1 MTNFKYIY
9 GPVPSRRMGLSVGI
23 SPIAEGHCNYSCI
36 YCQLGRTRNMTNERK
51 RYFDH
56 KDIVEEFKLYLS
68 KDIKFDVATIVGDG
82 EPLLYADLGIL
93 IDELKL
99 LTDKPIA
106 LITNGSLLF
115 DGKVRE
121 DLKNADI
128 ILPSLDATDEEMFK
142 KINRPHGSIRFDD
155 VIRGLQIFSNEYD
168 GQLWIETMIVEG
180 INDNREFFLDL
191 KKLLST
197 IKYHK
202 LYINSPVRPPAE
214 TYVKQVSKNVIE
226 EAVSILGGISIDKL
240 VSEGFYSEV
249 EDDYEAV
256 LSIIRR
262 HPMNQFEIKS
272 FIEQRGKSDIKN
284 FFERLNNDAKIE
296 MVDYKGYYTY
306 RLRK

>member
-56 KDIVEEFKLYLS
+56 RDIVEEFKLYLS

-115 DGKVRE
+115 DAKVRE

-128 ILPSLDATDEEMFK
+128 ILPSLDATNEEMFK
-142 KINRPHGSIRFDD
+142 KINRPHGSIKFDD
-155 VIRGLQIFSNEYD
+155 VIRGLQIFSNEYK

-180 INDNREFFLDL
+180 INDNRKFFLDL
-191 KKLLST
+191 KELLGT

-214 TYVKQVSKNVIE
+214 KYVKQVSKDIIE

-240 VSEGFYSEV
+240 ASEGFYSKV

-256 LSIIRR
+256 LSIVRR

-272 FIEQRGKSDIKN
+272 FIEQRGKSDIKD
-284 FFERLNNDAKIE
+284 FFEKLNNDDKIE

-306 RLRK
+306 RLR

>member
-56 KDIVEEFKLYLS
+56 RDIVEEFKLYLS

-115 DGKVRE
+115 DAKVRE

-142 KINRPHGSIRFDD
+142 KINRPHGSIKFDD
-155 VIRGLQIFSNEYD
+155 VIRGLQIFSNEYK

-180 INDNREFFLDL
+180 INDNRKFFLDL
-191 KKLLST
+191 KELLDT

-214 TYVKQVSKNVIE
+214 TYVKQVSKDIIE

-240 VSEGFYSEV
+240 ASEGFYSKV

-256 LSIIRR
+256 LSIVRR

-272 FIEQRGKSDIKN
+272 FIEQRGKSDIKD
-284 FFERLNNDAKIE
+284 FFEKLNNDDKIE

-306 RLRK
+306 RLR

>member
-23 SPIAEGHCNYSCI
+23 SPIADGHCNYSCI

-51 RYFDH
+51 RYFDY
-56 KDIVEEFKLYLS
+56 KDIIEEFKLYLS

-82 EPLLYADLGIL
+82 EPTLYADLGIL

-106 LITNGSLLF
+106 VITNGALLY
-115 DGKVRE
+115 DSKVRE

-142 KINRPHGSIRFDD
+142 KINRPHGSIKFDD
-155 VIRGLQIFSNEYD
+155 VIRGLRIFSNEYK

-180 INDNREFFLDL
+180 INDNRKFFLDL
-191 KKLLST
+191 KELLST

-214 TYVKQVSKNVIE
+214 TYVKEVSKDVIE

-240 VSEGFYSEV
+240 VSEGFYSED

-256 LSIIRR
+256 LGIIRR

-272 FIEQRGKSDIKN
+272 FIEQRGKSDIED
-284 FFERLNNDAKIE
+284 FFERLNNDDKIE
-296 MVDYKGYYTY
+296 VVDYKGYYTY
-306 RLRK
+306 RLK

>member
-56 KDIVEEFKLYLS
+56 RDIVEEFKLYLS

-115 DGKVRE
+115 DAKVRE

-128 ILPSLDATDEEMFK
+128 ILPSLDATNEEMFK
-142 KINRPHGSIRFDD
+142 KINRPHGSIKFDD
-155 VIRGLQIFSNEYD
+155 VIRGLQIFSNEYK

-180 INDNREFFLDL
+180 INDNRKFFLDL
-191 KKLLST
+191 KELLGT

-214 TYVKQVSKNVIE
+214 KYVKQVSKDVIE

-240 VSEGFYSEV
+240 ASEGFYSKV

-256 LSIIRR
+256 LSIVRR

-272 FIEQRGKSDIKN
+272 FIEQRGKSDIKD
-284 FFERLNNDAKIE
+284 FFEKLNNDDKIE

-306 RLRK
+306 RLR

>member
-56 KDIVEEFKLYLS
+56 RDIVEEFKLYLS

-115 DGKVRE
+115 DSKVRE

-142 KINRPHGSIRFDD
+142 KINRPHGSIKFDN
-155 VIRGLQIFSNEYD
+155 VIRGLQIFSNEYK

-180 INDNREFFLDL
+180 INDNRKFFLDL
-191 KKLLST
+191 KELLGT

-214 TYVKQVSKNVIE
+214 TYVKQVSKDVIE

-240 VSEGFYSEV
+240 ASEGFYSKV

-256 LSIIRR
+256 LSIVRR

-272 FIEQRGKSDIKN
+272 FIEQRGKSDIKD
-284 FFERLNNDAKIE
+284 FFEKLNNDDKIE

-306 RLRK
+306 RLR

>member
-23 SPIAEGHCNYSCI
+23 SPIADGHCNYSCI

-56 KDIVEEFKLYLS
+56 RDIVEEFKLYLS

-115 DGKVRE
+115 DAKVRE

-142 KINRPHGSIRFDD
+142 KINRPHGSIKFDD
-155 VIRGLQIFSNEYD
+155 VIRGLQIFSNEYK

-180 INDNREFFLDL
+180 INDNRKFFLDL
-191 KKLLST
+191 KELLGT

-214 TYVKQVSKNVIE
+214 TYVKQVSKDVIE

-240 VSEGFYSEV
+240 ASEGFYSKV

-256 LSIIRR
+256 LSIVRR

-272 FIEQRGKSDIKN
+272 FIEQRGKSDIKD
-284 FFERLNNDAKIE
+284 FFEKLNNDDKIE

-306 RLRK
+306 RLR

>member
-56 KDIVEEFKLYLS
+56 RDIVEEFKLYLS

-115 DGKVRE
+115 DSKVRE

-155 VIRGLQIFSNEYD
+155 VIRGLQIFSNEYK

-191 KKLLST
+191 KELLGT

-214 TYVKQVSKNVIE
+214 TYVKQVSKDVIE

-240 VSEGFYSEV
+240 ASEGFYSKV

-256 LSIIRR
+256 LSIVRR

-272 FIEQRGKSDIKN
+272 FIEQRGKSDIKD
-284 FFERLNNDAKIE
+284 FFEKLNNDDKIE

-306 RLRK
+306 RLR